1 MTREDYLKSLIK
13 QRGITLKDF
22 AKKIEMP
29 YSTLLSILNTSVG
42 GASVDNVIK
51 ICRGLQI
58 SIAVLQGFKE
68 NEVSDPV
75 LTENEW
81 NLIEAFRRQEDM
93 QKAVRRILQIED
105 F

>member
-29 YSTLLSILNTSVG
+29 YSTLLSILNT
-42 GASVDNVIK
+42 SVDNVIK